1 MKRNNL
7 TTAILAGITGVAGI
21 ASVSNAVNLNSDGV
35 GQVLVYPYYTVNN
48 GNDTLISVVNTT
60 DTVKAVKVRFLEGK
74 NSRECL
80 DFNLYLSPYDVWT
93 AALVATAS
101 TVSAV
106 AGVTPFAGQE
116 SVKLLTNDT
125 SCTVP
130 AINGQEFLPYAFITS
145 GTITANDGLGN
156 SLQRCTE
163 GHFEMIEMGT
173 VTDLGP
179 VSNASATS
187 ATHAAGVPVSC
198 AKINQNWLPG
208 GIWTA
213 AANVN
218 DFDAPDGS
226 GGLFG
231 SASIIN
237 VSGGTD
243 ITYNADAIQNY
254 STAAQHSTPGNQA
267 PSLKSGNQLTSSVF
281 NVGGTGVQT
290 NTWVDA
296 VEAVSASYMHD
307 HVYGEYVLTDSIGAN
322 TEWVVTFPTK
332 FAYVDTIGAAGTSWG
347 AAGIPMSPFTRAIG
361 PNGACEEYS
370 VEGYW
375 DREEQVPSVAAIS
388 LVPSPLPPGVNPNI
402 PVFCWETN
410 VLEFN
415 SALDTLGNSAILGS
429 NNTTH
434 LTVEFDT
441 GWASLDFDVTDSI
454 SGTNDHVAT
463 AADGSPSTYLG
474 LPVTG
479 FAVQRYINN
488 NAAAGKIANYAGIFA
503 HRYSKDI
510 TP

>member
-21 ASVSNAVNLNSDGV
+21 ASVSHAVNLNSDGI

-48 GNDTLISVVNTT
+48 GNNTLISVVNTT
-60 DTVKAVKVRFLEGK
+60 NEVKAVKVRFLEGK

-80 DFNLYLSPYDVWT
+80 DFNLYLSPFDVWT
-93 AALVATAS
+93 AGLVATAS
-101 TVSAV
+101 TVPAV
-106 AGVTPFAGQE
+106 AGVAPFAGQE
-116 SVKLLTNDT
+116 SVKLLTSDT

-130 AINGQEFLPYAFITS
+130 AINNQEFLPYAFITS

-156 SLQRCTE
+156 DLVRCTE

-173 VTDLGP
+173 VTG
-179 VSNASATS
+179 TS
-187 ATHAAGVPVSC
+187 AANATHTAAGVPASC
-198 AKINQNWLPG
+198 AGINANWLPA

-213 AANVN
+213 NANTA
-218 DFDAPDGS
+218 DFTAPDGS

-237 VSGGTD
+237 VDNGTD
-243 ITYNADAIQNY
+243 VTYNADAIQNY
-254 STAAQHSTPGNQA
+254 GLAAQHSTPGNLA
-267 PSLKSGNQLTSSVF
+267 PNLKTGSELTSSVF
-281 NVGGTGVQT
+281 NVGAGAGVQT
-290 NTWVDA
+290 NAWNDS

-307 HVYGEYVLTDSIGAN
+307 HVYGEYVLSDSIGAN

-347 AAGIPMSPFTRAIG
+347 AAGIPQAPFTRAIG
-361 PNGACEEYS
+361 ANGACEEYQ

-375 DREEQVPSVAAIS
+375 DREEQVPSVAATQ

-415 SALDTLGNSAILGS
+415 TAADTLGNSKILGS

-441 GWASLDFDVTDSI
+441 GWASLNFDVTDSI

-463 AADGSPSTYLG
+463 AADGTPSTYVG

-479 FAVQRYINN
+479 FAVQRYT
-488 NAAAGKIANYAGIFA
+488 NANLSGGVLANYAGIFA
-503 HRYSKDI
+503 HRYSKNI